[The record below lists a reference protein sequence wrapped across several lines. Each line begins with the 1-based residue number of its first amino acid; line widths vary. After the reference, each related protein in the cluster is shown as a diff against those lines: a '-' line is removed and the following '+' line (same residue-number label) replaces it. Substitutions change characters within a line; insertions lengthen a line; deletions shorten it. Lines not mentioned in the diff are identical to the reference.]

1 MQDFISA
8 HIVNH
13 HSNIIYHQKGKTI
26 NTEQQ
31 KSHDRCF
38 RQNQRVGNAKEL
50 RFKIKKKK
58 LIHPT
63 KRKIHIHLDA
73 LRIVPLLFSINGL
86 DFYALVI

>member
-50 RFKIKKKK
+50 RFKKKKK
-58 LIHPT
+58 VDSSYKEKNPHSLGCP
-63 KRKIHIHLDA
+63 
-73 LRIVPLLFSINGL
+73 
-86 DFYALVI
+86 